1 MKVNLTVETIVIKDE
16 MQYDGVTVLS
26 YRIEY
31 PQFSSSVYK
40 KSLIILNNFYKTR
53 ALDYLEYCRT
63 TLYQMAVEQYLD
75 DIKNG
80 YPVRVFGAQDVFSIT
95 YNDSCILSLYFDRY
109 EYTGGAHG
117 LTIRSSQTWNLE
129 SRKMIRLGELFD
141 CLFNYKEY
149 IIRNVIEQIEKNPD
163 IYFEDYENLVRNTFN
178 ADSFYCTPQGLIV
191 YFQQYDIAPY
201 ASGIR
206 EFLLPYNSC
215 PKNPV
220 KNCSNS
226 GTSFTF
232 SFPLI
237 IKGNKSR

>member
-1 MKVNLTVETIVIKDE
+1 MKANLAVETIVIEDE

-31 PQFSSSVYK
+31 PRFSSAVYK
-40 KSLIILNNFYKTR
+40 KSVIVLNNFYQTR
-53 ALDYLEYCRT
+53 ALDYMEYCRT
-63 TLYQMAVEQYLD
+63 TLYRMAVEQYLD
-75 DIKNG
+75 DVKNG
-80 YPVRVFGAQDVFSIT
+80 YPVKVFGAQDVFTIT
-95 YNDSCILSLYFDRY
+95 YNESCILSLYFDRY

-117 LTIRSSQTWNLE
+117 STIRSSQTWNLE

-149 IIRNVIEQIEKNPD
+149 IIRNVIEQIEQNPD
-163 IYFEDYENLVRNTFN
+163 IYFEDYENLVRDTFN
-178 ADSFYCTPQGLIV
+178 PDSFYCTPQGLTV

-206 EFLLPYNSC
+206 EFLLPYNDC

-220 KNCSNS
+220 RICSNS
-226 GTSFTF
+226 GTSFSF
-232 SFPLI
+232 SFPF